1 MKKILFIIGSMNLGG
16 TEKQLFNIIKNLK
29 GFDFEILTL
38 SNIGFFGKELKK
50 ESIKFNEIP
59 NKNFPFLKRIL
70 NLVNKFFK
78 CLVIILKSKPDAI
91 HFLLPQAYI
100 LGGLTSLPFPKIKK
114 VMSRRSMNY
123 YQKKN
128 LFYKH
133 IEIFLHKKMDQIIV
147 NSKKIKN
154 QLIEEEYVDNKKITL
169 IYNGVF
175 NSTPLI
181 SKKKRKTVNIL
192 LLANLIPYKN
202 HEFLIDTCA
211 MLNNENWKVFFVGHA
226 KSNRYEELI
235 LRIKRYKLEKKFEF
249 IPSQLNTNKFLQKAD
264 IGVLCSKEEGFS
276 NSILEYMAAS
286 LPVIATDVG
295 GNTEAVKN
303 NHNGFIIP
311 LNCKKTFLSCLKKL
325 IENKKIRDIMG
336 QRSRLIINKK
346 FTSERC
352 LYKYKDFYLKLL
364 K

>member
-16 TEKQLFNIIKNLK
+16 TEKQLFNILKNLK

-38 SNIGFFGKELKK
+38 SNIGFFGNELKK
-50 ESIKFNEIP
+50 KGIKFNEIP

-70 NLVNKFFK
+70 NLFNKFFK
-78 CLVIILKSKPDAI
+78 CLVVILKSKPDAI

-100 LGGLTSLPFPKIKK
+100 LGGLTSLLFPKIKK
-114 VMSRRSMNY
+114 IMSRRSMNY

-128 LFYKH
+128 LFYKY
-133 IEIFLHKKMDQIIV
+133 IEIFLHKRMDEIIV

-154 QLIEEEYVDNKKITL
+154 QLIKEEYVDNKKITL

-175 NSTPLI
+175 NSIPLI
-181 SKKKRKTVNIL
+181 PKKNKKIVNIL

-211 MLNNENWKVFFVGHA
+211 MLKNKNWKVFFVGHA
-226 KSNRYEELI
+226 KPKRYEDLK
-235 LRIKRYKLEKKFEF
+235 LRIRRYKLEKNFEF
-249 IPSQLNTNKFLQKAD
+249 VPLQLNTYKFLKKAD

-295 GNTEAVKN
+295 GNAEAVKN

-311 LNCKKTFLSCLKKL
+311 LNCKKTFLSSLKKL

-336 QRSRLIINKK
+336 QHSRRIIDKK

-352 LYKYKDFYLKLL
+352 LHKYKDFYLKLL